1 LNFKPVAL
9 ALIADRG
16 FDPVYGARPLRR
28 YLQREVETSLAKSM
42 LSGEI
47 PSGSLVAVNAVKDKL
62 TFEVQAG
69 GFSD

>member
-1 LNFKPVAL
+1 L

-28 YLQREVETSLAKSM
+28 YLQREVETSLAKAI
-42 LSGEI
+42 LAGEI
-47 PSGSLVAVNAVKDKL
+47 PSGSLVSVNAAKEKL